1 MSPESPEGAAGD
13 HGKIML
19 DLAIVGGGPG
29 GLMSAWYLK
38 KKLGELCR
46 VTIFEASDRLG
57 GKIVTRKFDSAPAMY
72 EAGVAEI
79 YDYSMTGPDPLRELI
94 QHFGLQTIPMDAEQ
108 VQLDGE
114 LLNDVPGMRRKYGP
128 KTADAIEAFRAR
140 CAEMVSPIEYYEGI
154 GAHDNEHPW
163 AHVTAEHLL
172 DREVDDPV
180 ARRFL
185 KVMARSDIAT
195 ETHNTNG
202 LNALKNFVMDVDGY
216 IGLYSIQNGNEQ
228 LIDCLQS
235 EVDAD
240 IQLNHR
246 VLKVGKTTSGR
257 YQLNMMNGKGPETRD
272 FDLVVMCLPH
282 SWLATMGWEGE
293 ALRKSM
299 VKHIAYFDRPAHYL
313 RVSLLFDEPF
323 WGEKIPGAWF
333 MSEAFGGCCVY
344 NEGARHDVGK
354 HGVLNFLIAGSDAL
368 AFANLSDRELID
380 AALKSLPASLGN
392 ARDHFIEGK
401 IHRWLSSVNALPGG
415 LPARDVMT
423 NHRPE
428 PKQHPGLVVVGDY
441 LFDST
446 LNGLLDSSDA
456 ATDIIVTEMMR
467 LRRSRA
473 QDDRPLSDKID
484 RFYFENYRGLGPYR
498 EAWRHFTDPDYLA
511 ELIRIVWSKPGVDA
525 KEHIKEHIKDRTKG
539 YKLLVAGSASGE
551 LVGALRE
558 RGIDAWGIE
567 NNRAI
572 LARTPKALKK
582 FNKLGSIV
590 DMPFKEAEFDFVFE
604 TSLCHVAEK
613 QVGRAIR
620 ELNRVVKTGV
630 VFGSVTSDMAPA
642 VIDRYDLLRGVKKL
656 GTWWEWSEL
665 FFGNGFD
672 LSMHRH
678 DCTDALWAA
687 TLAANKGPGQWY
699 ADSDSLRY
707 SFFDKVEGDD

>member
-1 MSPESPEGAAGD
+1 
-13 HGKIML
+13 ML

-46 VTIFEASDRLG
+46 VTIYEASDRVG
-57 GKIVTRKFDSAPAMY
+57 GKILTRKFDSAPAMY

-108 VQLDGE
+108 VQLDGV
-114 LLNDVPGMRRKYGP
+114 LLNDVPGMRRKYGA
-128 KTADAIEAFRAR
+128 KTADAIEAFRKR
-140 CAEMVSPIEYYEGI
+140 CI
-154 GAHDNEHPW
+154 
-163 AHVTAEHLL
+163 
-172 DREVDDPV
+172 
-180 ARRFL
+180 
-185 KVMARSDIAT
+185 KVMARSDLAT
-195 ETHNTNG
+195 ESHNTNG

-228 LIDCLQS
+228 LIECLQS

-246 VLKVGKTTSGR
+246 VLKVGKTVEGR
-257 YQLNMMNGKGPETRD
+257 YQLNMMNGKGPESRD

-282 SWLATMGWEGE
+282 SWLATMRWDGE
-293 ALRKSM
+293 QLRKSM
-299 VKHIAYFDRPAHYL
+299 VKHVAYFDRPAHYL
-313 RVSLLFDEPF
+313 RVSILFDAPF

-354 HGVLNFLIAGSDAL
+354 HGVLNWLIAGSDAL
-368 AFANLSDRELID
+368 AFANLSDQELID
-380 AALKSLPASLGN
+380 AALKSLPASLGDVR
-392 ARDHFIEGK
+392 AHFVEGK

-456 ATDIIVTEMMR
+456 ATDIILTEMMR
-467 LRRSRA
+467 LRRARGK
-473 QDDRPLSDKID
+473 PVSDKID
-484 RFYFENYRGLGPYR
+484 REYFENYRGLGPYSEVWSR
-498 EAWRHFTDPDYLA
+498 FTDPAYLTN
-511 ELIRIVWSKPGVDA
+511 LIKIVWNRA
-525 KEHIKEHIKDRTKG
+525 RG
-539 YKLLVAGSASGE
+539 YKLLIAGSASGE
-551 LVGALRE
+551 RVAALRD

-572 LARTPKALKK
+572 HARTPRALKK
-582 FNKLGSIV
+582 FNKFGSIV
-590 DMPFKEAEFDFVFE
+590 DMPFNDGEFDFVFE

-613 QVGRAIR
+613 QVPRAIR
-620 ELNRVVKTGV
+620 ELNRVMNTGL
-630 VFGSVTSDMAPA
+630 VFGSVTSDMAPPL
-642 VIDRYDLLRGVKKL
+642 IDR
-656 GTWWEWSEL
+656 
-665 FFGNGFD
+665 
-672 LSMHRH
+672 
-678 DCTDALWAA
+678 
-687 TLAANKGPGQWY
+687 
-699 ADSDSLRY
+699 
-707 SFFDKVEGDD
+707 

>member
-1 MSPESPEGAAGD
+1 MPTQGWRAAEQ
-13 HGKIML
+13 HGKHML

-29 GLMSAWYLK
+29 GLMSAWHLK
-38 KKLGELCR
+38 KKLGELGR
-46 VTIFEASDRLG
+46 ITIYEASDRIG
-57 GKIVTRKFDSAPAMY
+57 GKLLTRKFDSAPAMY

-108 VQLDGE
+108 VQIDGE
-114 LLNDVPGMRRKYGP
+114 LLNDVPGMRRKYGAQ
-128 KTADAIEAFRAR
+128 TAGAIEAFRKR
-140 CAEMVSPIEYYEGI
+140 CTEMMSPLDYYEGV

-163 AHVTAEHLL
+163 AYITAEQLL
-172 DREVDDPV
+172 DKEVADPV
-180 ARRFL
+180 AKRFF
-185 KVMARSDIAT
+185 KVMARSDLAT
-195 ETHNTNG
+195 ESHNTNG

-228 LIDCLQS
+228 LIDCLHS

-246 VLKVGKTTSGR
+246 VLKVGKTSAGR

-272 FDLVVMCLPH
+272 FDLVLVCLPH
-282 SWLATMGWEGE
+282 SWLATMGWDGE
-293 ALRKSM
+293 QLRKSM

-313 RVSLLFDEPF
+313 RISILFDEPF
-323 WGEKIPGAWF
+323 WGEKIPGSWF

-344 NEGARHDVGK
+344 NEGSRHDVGR
-354 HGVLNFLIAGSDAL
+354 HGVLNWLIAGSDAL
-368 AFANLSDRELID
+368 AFANLSDQELVT

-392 ARDHFIEGK
+392 AREHFMEGK

-415 LPARDVMT
+415 SPARDVMT

-456 ATDIIVTEMMR
+456 ATDIVVSEMMR
-467 LRRSRA
+467 LRRARGVGGKPA
-473 QDDRPLSDKID
+473 SDKID
-484 RFYFENYRGLGPYR
+484 REYFENYRGRGPYR
-498 EAWRHFTDPDYLA
+498 EAWREFTDPAYLMD
-511 ELIRIVWSKPGVDA
+511 LVKIVWGPD
-525 KEHIKEHIKDRTKG
+525 KG

-551 LVGALRE
+551 LVGALRAA
-558 RGIDAWGIE
+558 GVDAWGIE

-572 LARTPKALKK
+572 HAKTPDALKP
-582 FNKLGSIV
+582 FNRFGTIV
-590 DMPFKEAEFDFVFE
+590 DMPFKDDEFDFVFE
-604 TSLCHVAEK
+604 TSLCHVAER
-613 QVGRAIR
+613 QVPRAFR
-620 ELNRVVKTGV
+620 ELRRVVKTGL
-630 VFGSVTSDMAPA
+630 VFGSVTSDMPPEF
-642 VIDRYDLLRGVKKL
+642 IDGYDLLRGVKKL

-665 FFGNGFD
+665 FFSNGFD
-672 LSMHRH
+672 LSMHRE

-687 TLAANKGPGQWY
+687 TLAANKGPGQWH
-699 ADSDSLRY
+699 ADADSLRY
-707 SFFDKVEGDD
+707 SFFDKVADDD